1 MLLHGAAPCSDFQL
15 THTRPDM
22 QQQVDV
28 THTAVALPD
37 LRRQRDTGG
46 EAAASQPQGQTWLVR
61 LTEPG
66 SVSLWL
72 DRAES
77 VKQALSGIVQVCVQT
92 GFAVHVFVLR
102 RLCTL
107 LGQSL
112 PLLIT
117 NTLERRTLL
126 WPGRDEWSQHSNT
139 NGHL

>member
-1 MLLHGAAPCSDFQL
+1 MLLHGAAPCSGFQL

-37 LRRQRDTGG
+37 LRRQGDTDG
-46 EAAASQPQGQTWLVR
+46 EAAASQPHRQTWLVR
-61 LTEPG
+61 LKDPG
-66 SVSLWL
+66 SISLWL
-72 DRAES
+72 GSADAA
-77 VKQALSGIVQVCVQT
+77 KQAVSGIVQVCLLT

-112 PLLIT
+112 LLLIT
-117 NTLERRTLL
+117 NTPERRTLL

-139 NGHL
+139 DDVP